1 VYSAGPSRA
10 MPEPGVVRRGRPQK
24 KSKEQVAQD
33 VETAMVKKK
42 REIGPGVD
50 RGGARLVTEKRR
62 LGFNDDED
70 FDEEIVD
77 KEDD

>member
-1 VYSAGPSRA
+1 
-10 MPEPGVVRRGRPQK
+10 MPEPGVVRRGRPPK
-24 KSKEQVAQD
+24 KSQEQVAQD
-33 VETAMVKKK
+33 VERAMVKKK
-42 REIGPGVD
+42 REVGPGVD